1 MATDS
6 SADKRGLRSSGKKR
20 QTTRH
25 AEKPTPATS
34 PVPGAFGKEGPD
46 DERERTIGEERAEDE
61 GSSSH

>member
-1 MATDS
+1 MGADS

-25 AEKPTPATS
+25 ADRPTPATS

-46 DERERTIGEERAEDE
+46 AERERTIAEERAEDE
-61 GSSSH
+61 SSSSH